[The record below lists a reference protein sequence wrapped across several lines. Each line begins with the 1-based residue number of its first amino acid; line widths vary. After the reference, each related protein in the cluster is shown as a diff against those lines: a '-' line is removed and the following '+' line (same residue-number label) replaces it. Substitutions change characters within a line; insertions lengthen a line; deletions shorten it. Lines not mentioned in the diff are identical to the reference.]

1 MHPFPIPTGLQ
12 DRSRLRVEL
21 RTPLSPAARRRAHE
35 HVRMLLSAGGADVV
49 VCDVHGVADLGVV
62 DVLARLSLTARRAGA
77 RLRVQAAGN
86 DLAALLRLTGLG
98 EQVDAG

>member
-1 MHPFPIPTGLQ
+1 MHPFPCPGGLA
-12 DRSRLRVEL
+12 DRSRLRLEL
-21 RTPLSPAARRRAHE
+21 RAPMAPAERARACE
-35 HVRMLLSAGGADVV
+35 HVRMLLSAGSADVV